1 METTTKKRLEIVIE
15 APVLE
20 RLTRKLDKLNLSGYT
35 VMPAVSGR
43 GRNGSWSRKGEISD
57 SQRMFVLF
65 AILDDAALPKVL
77 DEVYAMV
84 SSQIGIVSVSDV
96 EVIRAEHF

>member
-20 RLTRKLDKLNLSGYT
+20 RLTRKLDALNLSGYT

-65 AILDDAALPKVL
+65 AILDEGALSKVL
-77 DEVYAMV
+77 EEVYALV
-84 SSQIGIVSVSDV
+84 SAQIGIVSVSDV

>member
-20 RLTRKLDKLNLSGYT
+20 RLTRKLDALKLSGYT

-65 AILDDAALPKVL
+65 AVLDEAALAKVL
-77 DEVYAMV
+77 DEVYALV
-84 SSQIGIVSVSDV
+84 SSQIGIVTVSDV
-96 EVIRAEHF
+96 EVVRAERF

>member
-1 METTTKKRLEIVIE
+1 MDTTAKKRLEIVIE
-15 APVLE
+15 APVLK
-20 RLTRKLDKLNLSGYT
+20 RLCRRLDQLEVSGYT

-43 GRNGSWSRKGEISD
+43 GQNGSWSRQGEISE

-65 AILDDAALPKVL
+65 AVLDEKDLSHVL

-84 SSQIGIVSVSDV
+84 ASQIGIVTVSDV
-96 EVIRAEHF
+96 QVIRADHF

>member
-1 METTTKKRLEIVIE
+1 METTLKKRLEIVIE

-20 RLTRKLDKLNLSGYT
+20 RLTRKLDELDLPGYT

-65 AILDDAALPKVL
+65 AILDDSLLPDVL
-77 DEVYAMV
+77 DAVYKLV
-84 SSQIGIVSVSDV
+84 SAQIGIVTVSNV
-96 EVIRAEHF
+96 QVIRADHF